1 MCPRPGVAT
10 QPVRA
15 VIRLLCA
22 EVGADGTSAVLRPS
36 GELDINQQRDLELA
50 LTEACA
56 GRPLT
61 VVDLA
66 DVTLLDCSAVGVLL
80 AGAERC
86 RRQGH
91 DFVVLNVHGLVA
103 RMSDEEFRRLRSTE
117 RGAVY
122 ADVQVDATDLSLG
135 ALTAWVADRW
145 AL

>member
-1 MCPRPGVAT
+1 M
-10 QPVRA
+10 
-15 VIRLLCA
+15 
-22 EVGADGTSAVLRPS
+22 LRPS

-103 RMSDEEFRRLRSTE
+103 RTFEVFNLTGLLGFIDTGAGREPLTLVPGRLT
-117 RGAVY
+117 GP
-122 ADVQVDATDLSLG
+122 DVSCS
-135 ALTAWVADRW
+135 WRW
-145 AL
+145 ALICDSGALPLSPAKT